1 MAAIQNLVI
10 DQGTTFSRVFDL
22 TDANGIAYDLTTYTV
37 VAQIRRGYSSS
48 SGLIFTT
55 AIVGAATSGSL
66 SISLTAAETLSLKY
80 GRYVYDIKLT
90 KALEELRVIEGIITV
105 TPTVTR

>member
-10 DQGTTFSRVFDL
+10 DQGTTFTRTFDL
-22 TDANGIAYDLTTYTV
+22 TDSNGLPYNLADYTV
-37 VAQIRRGYSSS
+37 VAHIRRGYASNT
-48 SGLIFTT
+48 GLIFTT
-55 AIVGAATSGSL
+55 AVVGSPAAGSL

-90 KALEELRVIEGIITV
+90 KVGEEIRVVEGIVTI

>member
-10 DQGTTFSRVFDL
+10 DQGTTFSRIFDL
-22 TDANGIAYDLTTYTV
+22 TDANCLPYDLSTYTI
-37 VAQIRRGYSSS
+37 VAQLRRGYSSS

-55 AIVGAATSGSL
+55 AVVGLATAGSL

-90 KALEELRVIEGIITV
+90 KAGEELRVLEGIVTV